1 MMEYSNIFYFRIISK
16 IGGTEQF
23 LYEIA
28 KKYKDY
34 DITIFYDEAD
44 LKQLQR
50 LRRYVRCIKRN
61 KGEIV
66 KCKKAFFNF
75 NSDMID
81 EIEAE
86 EYWFVSH
93 AIYQELGYI
102 PPIGKPQFTNYLGVS
117 KYSARMLEECATK
130 VFNKEIKAIPCYNP
144 LTLEPKEKVINIV
157 SAGRLEDKTKG
168 GKRTIDLIKALDRYC
183 EKTGRHYIWHIFT
196 NPVNLEVQSPNV
208 CIMKPRVDVRPYIAN
223 ADYVAQLSNDM
234 ETYCYTINEAL
245 GYGVPVISTPLSVY
259 EELPVDDNMV
269 IKMDFDGGNVEDVAR
284 QVFEKEVKPFKYI
297 PPKDD
302 WENILALDKSTYEE
316 ERYMKVEVKC
326 VQTFYDLESKCDRTI
341 GETWDCNRERGE
353 HLEELRL
360 VEITRTI
367 KETKKEKATPK
378 TRKEKATQ

>member
-1 MMEYSNIFYFRIISK
+1 MVKYSNIFYFKIISK

-28 KKYKDY
+28 KKYHQY

-50 LRRYVRCIKRN
+50 LRKYVRCIKRQ

-75 NSDMID
+75 NADMID
-81 EIEAE
+81 EIEAD

-102 PPIGKPQFTNYLGVS
+102 PPIGKEQFNRYLGVS
-117 KYSARMLEECATK
+117 KYSARMLNECAEKIYKKHIDT
-130 VFNKEIKAIPCYNP
+130 IPCYNP

-168 GKRTIDLIKALDRYC
+168 GKRTIELIRALDRYC
-183 EKTGRHYIWHIFT
+183 EKTNRHYIWHIFT
-196 NPVNLEVQSPNV
+196 NPTHLEVQSPNI
-208 CIMKPRVDVRPYIAN
+208 CIMQPRVDVRPYIQN

-259 EELPVDDNMV
+259 EELPVDDNMI
-269 IKMDFDGGNVEDVAR
+269 IKMEFDGSNVDDVAR
-284 QVFEKEVKPFKYI
+284 QIFEKEVKPFKYV
-297 PPKDD
+297 PPKDGWLD
-302 WENILALDKSTYEE
+302 ILALDKNTYEE

-326 VQTFYDLESKCDRTI
+326 LQTFYDLEEKVDRVPN
-341 GETWDCNRERGE
+341 ETWNCSRERGE

-360 VEITRTI
+360 VEITRAI
-367 KETKKEKATPK
+367 KEDKKEKATPK
-378 TRKEKATQ
+378 VKKEKATR